1 MDFDGKVVIVTGSA
15 SGIGRATAELFA
27 RHGASVIVA
36 DVDGPGAETVAGAL
50 GGRSIGCKVD
60 VSKDADVSTM
70 VGRTVETFGRI
81 DVLVNN
87 AGFGFRGNVVSIAE
101 EDWDRL
107 MSVNLKGVFLCSKH
121 VIPIMAKQGGGAI
134 VNTGSYTAGV
144 GIADRA
150 AYVASKGGVVSLTR
164 AMALDHAADGIRVNC
179 VAPGTIHS
187 PYFDKMFAQAADPGA
202 MKKELDDRAPVHRM
216 GRPEEIAEAIVWLAS
231 EKASFALGSTLT
243 VDGGTSIW

>member
-1 MDFDGKVVIVTGSA
+1 MDFEGKVVIVTGSA
-15 SGIGRATAELFA
+15 SGIGRATAGLFA
-27 RHGASVIVA
+27 RHGASVVVA
-36 DVDGPGAETVAGAL
+36 DVDGSAAEKAAGEL

-60 VSKDADVSTM
+60 VSKDSEVRTM
-70 VGRTVETFGRI
+70 VELVADSFGRI

-101 EDWDRL
+101 DDWDRL

-121 VIPIMAKQGGGAI
+121 VIPVMAKQGGGAI
-134 VNTGSYTAGV
+134 VNTGSYTAGI

-187 PYFDKMFAQAADPGA
+187 PYFDKMFAQAADPAA

-231 EKASFALGSTLT
+231 DKASFAVGSTLT